1 MDLTSRVKTH
11 KIYCRVKSDK
21 GFLLVAAL
29 ALLSVLTLLGTTAA
43 LLTRTDTK
51 ISGNFRNTQSALQV
65 AMGGAQRAKEVLR
78 QENTSS
84 TDPASFSDELAN
96 STRQG
101 ANTTLDGYTP
111 ATDDQ
116 PLASGTL
123 NLVSYSAY
131 LTNDSADG
139 ISNTAD
145 TNGRAMITSVAT
157 GPNNSKA
164 VVQTVVGVFTMP

>member
-1 MDLTSRVKTH
+1 MGMKSSSGLTRGIKAH
-11 KIYCRVKSDK
+11 KALGKIKSER

-43 LLTRTDTK
+43 LLTRTETK
-51 ISGNFRNTQSALQV
+51 ISGNFRNTQAALQV
-65 AMGGAQRAKEVLR
+65 AMGGVERAKQVLR

-84 TDPASFSDELAN
+84 SDPASFSDELAN
-96 STRQG
+96 GTRQG

-111 ATDDQ
+111 STDDQ
-116 PLASGTL
+116 PIASGTL

-145 TNGRAMITSVAT
+145 TNGRVMITSVAKI
-157 GPNNSKA
+157 GRA
-164 VVQTVVGVFTMP
+164 HV